1 MKDTLSVFFVILNSR
16 HNRPS
21 PLMMDEDDIAVY
33 DTREAAE
40 EAAKLHPLGEAFGY
54 EVYEWNP

>member
-1 MKDTLSVFFVILNSR
+1 
-16 HNRPS
+16 
-21 PLMMDEDDIAVY
+21 MMDEDDIAVY